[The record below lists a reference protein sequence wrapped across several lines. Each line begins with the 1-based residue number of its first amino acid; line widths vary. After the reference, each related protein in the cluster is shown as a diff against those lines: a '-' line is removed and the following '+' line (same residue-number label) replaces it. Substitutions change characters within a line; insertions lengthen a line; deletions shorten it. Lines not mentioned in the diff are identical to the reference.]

1 MNPLNQSDQSSSEKL
16 AITWALIKILA
27 WPLQHV
33 NAQIYFIRGNNAII
47 ISNTSISISIGNSI
61 SISIGISD
69 SISISLSIRGS
80 PIGFSGSG
88 IWLISRPEFGILK
101 EKGDLIRDCN

>member
-16 AITWALIKILA
+16 AITWALIQILA

-47 ISNTSISISIGNSI
+47 ISNTASISISIGN

>member
-47 ISNTSISISIGNSI
+47 ISNTTSIGIGIGIGI

-69 SISISLSIRGS
+69 SVSIGD
-80 PIGFSGSG
+80 PGFGLFQGRDSG
-88 IWLISRPEFGILK
+88 F
-101 EKGDLIRDCN
+101 